1 MPRARKTLSGDKA
14 QNVKSV
20 PGQRYGEGVAQQGM
34 QKSMPAP
41 ERQAPTPPKPVPL
54 PEPTDQGVRPS
65 PQPVQVTRQ
74 TDVGGRPRPEP
85 MPRITRGTDPNGFP
99 YTPEDMQ
106 RFIGQLPKNLLTQPA
121 VPGKPLTSGVPIG
134 PGPGPRLSSPGQV
147 MSKYRRTLLQ
157 LAAATDNPTIR
168 RMLERN

>member
-41 ERQAPTPPKPVPL
+41 QRQAPIPPQPAPL
-54 PEPTDQGVRPS
+54 PEPSDQGVRPS
-65 PQPVQVTRQ
+65 P
-74 TDVGGRPRPEP
+74 EP
-85 MPRITRGTDPNGFP
+85 TPRITRGSDPNGLP

-106 RFIGQLPKNLLTQPA
+106 RFISQLPKNLLTQPA
-121 VPGKPLTSGVPIG
+121 VPGKPLTSGVSIG

>member
-41 ERQAPTPPKPVPL
+41 ERQAPTPPQPVPL

-65 PQPVQVTRQ
+65 PQPVQ
-74 TDVGGRPRPEP
+74 
-85 MPRITRGTDPNGFP
+85 ITRGSDPNGFP

-147 MSKYRRTLLQ
+147 MSKYRRMLLQ